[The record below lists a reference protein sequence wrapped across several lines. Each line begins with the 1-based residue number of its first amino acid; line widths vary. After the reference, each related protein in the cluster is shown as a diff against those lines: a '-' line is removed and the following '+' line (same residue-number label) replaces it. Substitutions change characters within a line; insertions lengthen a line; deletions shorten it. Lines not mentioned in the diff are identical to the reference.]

1 MGKRITIV
9 LPKFGY
15 EVERG
20 TIASWRAQRGD
31 RVAKG
36 DAIAVVE
43 MDKGT
48 VDLEAPSDGT
58 ITDILVGENTE
69 IPVGQAIAYLE
80 EHDVEGDT

>member
-20 TIASWRAQRGD
+20 TIASWRAQPGD

-36 DAIAVVE
+36 DRIAVVE

-48 VDLEAPSDGT
+48 VDLEAPADGR
-58 ITDILVGENTE
+58 ITDLLVGEGTE
-69 IPVGQAIAYLE
+69 VPIGQVIAYLE
-80 EHDVEGDT
+80 EPDIEADT